1 MFIAARIS
9 YIRFFTAVH
18 IYDFHISTIII
29 LITNLQENVTARGEN
44 LQSDL
49 GSSRVEEFY
58 AQHYQPNKNVR
69 GLLGLRDNFKETR

>member
-29 LITNLQENVTARGEN
+29 LITNLQGNVKQQEGRIN
-44 LQSDL
+44 NQIL
-49 GSSRVEEFY
+49 GV
-58 AQHYQPNKNVR
+58 K
-69 GLLGLRDNFKETR
+69 GLRSFMLNTINPIRMFAVCEGCVTT